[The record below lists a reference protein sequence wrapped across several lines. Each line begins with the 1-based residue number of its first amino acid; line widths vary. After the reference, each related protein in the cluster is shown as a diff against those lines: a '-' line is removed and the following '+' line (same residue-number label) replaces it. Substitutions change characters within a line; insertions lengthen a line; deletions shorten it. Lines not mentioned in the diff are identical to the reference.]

1 MIKKFTQLLI
11 MIGCFAT
18 YAQEMPVVFNKNL
31 SEGNSTVNKVVPLES
46 GDLIIAG
53 GGSSKAYITK
63 LSEDGK
69 VLFER
74 TIVNR
79 GIDSYR
85 DIVVTKRGSF
95 LAVGGGTLNVGA
107 GRISLFD
114 SKGTPVF
121 DKVFGEND
129 GGYFT
134 TVKEDLEGN
143 FIAVGV
149 SGGILQQGRIVKFTL
164 EGKIIFD
171 KFFDNSTVLH
181 GLIIDENNNILSM
194 GSSVDNSNGSGVLLK
209 LDTSGVEIF
218 HQISP
223 IAGGV
228 YKEFKLLEDES
239 LLAIGG
245 GGYGSGNSPR
255 ITRIRMDG
263 QVIFDK
269 TYSNVDGIFT
279 ALEVDPSG
287 YIYASAEEFDRGR
300 MLGLRFDGTMVF
312 NQETDTPLTSIKRG
326 EDTNIVAIG
335 GKEGQGVVIKT
346 KQNGKLIFEK
356 KIAHALK
363 ELYVSEDNDI
373 YATTAKDFSIVKF
386 DTKGNLVFDKNYVKG
401 SKEGH
406 YASLIILPTGEM
418 IALGTG
424 TNIGGR
430 ITKISQGAT
439 INDISVSEPLNGIMT
454 ASVRVILSGFLR
466 KDGVR
471 MPVKISYKCL
481 SDGTAS
487 GEDYLPSEGVLS
499 FLPSDFATGSLIEK
513 TIEIPIKSDSN
524 FEDSEYFNVK
534 LSSPEYTYIAKEEAK
549 ITIINQAAVVRFVG
563 GSDAEEKGSLSY
575 ELGLFSQDGKPLVNK
590 TSKALQLNY
599 MFGNGS
605 ATEGQDFF
613 GDTKTALKIPV
624 DQSSAKLLVKTKDD
638 NLFEDIESVQ
648 LVLTGVESNSVE
660 SMVEFLGGARTI
672 SHIQKIKDQAAELQ
686 ISKLSN
692 RNESSVLPVAMFKV
706 FFTKVSDGKQLVNC
720 SGSDIRVK
728 FDVDATNTTAVL
740 NKDFVILNSHDLVIA
755 GNCDNMEADIQV
767 LVIPDVEQKGDK
779 NIALKLKGVDSLST
793 AGIIN
798 ISQKQDKAMATVL
811 FNK

>member
-1 MIKKFTQLLI
+1 MIKNFTKLLI
-11 MIGCFAT
+11 LSAFFTT
-18 YAQEMPVVFNKNL
+18 YAQEMPVVFNKSL
-31 SEGNSTVNKVVPLES
+31 SEGNNKINKVVPLES
-46 GDLIIAG
+46 GDLVVAG
-53 GGSSKAYITK
+53 GGSAKGYIAK

-69 VLFER
+69 VIFER
-74 TIVNR
+74 TIMNR
-79 GIDSYR
+79 GMDSYR
-85 DIVVTKRGSF
+85 DVISTKDSF
-95 LAVGGGTLNVGA
+95 FIAVGGGTLNTGA

-121 DKVFGEND
+121 DKVFGENN

-143 FIAVGV
+143 FVAVGIT
-149 SGGILQQGRIVKFTL
+149 GGVLLQGRIVKFSL

-171 KFFDNSTVLH
+171 KIINNSTVLH
-181 GLIIDENNNILSM
+181 GLIVDENNNILSM
-194 GSSVDNSNGSGVLLK
+194 GSSIDNSNGSGVLLK
-209 LDTSGVEIF
+209 LDGSGAEIF
-218 HQISP
+218 QHTTP

-228 YKEFKLLEDES
+228 YRDFKLLDDSS

-269 TYSNVDGIFT
+269 TYSNVDGVFT

-287 YIYASAEEFDRGR
+287 YVYVSGEEFDRGR
-300 MLGLRFDGTMVF
+300 MMGLRFDGTVVF
-312 NQETDTPLTSIKRG
+312 NQETDSPLASIKRG
-326 EDTNIVAIG
+326 DDNNIVAIG
-335 GKEGQGVVIKT
+335 GKEGQGLLIKT
-346 KQNGKLIFEK
+346 KQSGKIIFEK
-356 KIAHALK
+356 KMPYVLR

-373 YATTAKDFSIVKF
+373 YATTLKDFSVVKF
-386 DTKGNLVFDKNYVKG
+386 DTKGNLVFDKNYVKE

-406 YASLIILPTGEM
+406 YGSLTSLPSGEM
-418 IALGTG
+418 IALGAGSNTG
-424 TNIGGR
+424 SR

-454 ASVRVILSGFLR
+454 ASVRVTLSGFLR
-466 KDGVR
+466 KEGVR

-481 SDGTAS
+481 AEGTAT
-487 GEDYLPSEGVLS
+487 GEDYFPAEGVLS

-513 TIEIPIKSDSN
+513 TIEIPIKSDAN
-524 FEDSEYFNVK
+524 FEDSEFFNVK
-534 LSSPEYTYIAKEEAK
+534 LSSPQYTYIAKEKAK
-549 ITIINQAAVVRFVG
+549 ITIINQAGVVRFIG
-563 GSDAEEKGSLSY
+563 GSDCEENESLSY
-575 ELGLFSQDGKPLVNK
+575 ELGLFSQDGKPLSNK
-590 TSKALQLNY
+590 TSKAIQLNY

-605 ATEGQDFF
+605 ATENQDFF
-613 GDTKTALKIPV
+613 GDTKMVLKISV
-624 DQSSAKLLVKTKDD
+624 GQSTARLSVKTKDD
-638 NLFEDIESVQ
+638 NLFEDTESVQ

-672 SHIQKIKDQAAELQ
+672 SYIQKINDQAAELQ
-686 ISKLSN
+686 ISKLAN

-706 FFTKVSDGKQLVNC
+706 FFTKISDGKQLVNC

-728 FDVDATNTTAVL
+728 FDVDAVNTTAIL

-755 GNCDNMEADIQV
+755 GNCDNMEANIQV
-767 LVIPDVEQKGDK
+767 LVIPDTEQKGDK
-779 NIALKLKGVDSLST
+779 NIALKLTGVDSSPT
-793 AGIIN
+793 AGRIK
-798 ISQKQDKAMATVL
+798 ISEKQDKAMATVL